1 MADNH
6 DTIVKI
12 RTEADNSGSKSAQ
25 KELDKVGDSAEKA
38 GKRATAALDNADSSA
53 KKATG
58 AFGRLGAAV
67 KGFTKALG
75 YIGLAMRTI
84 EMLVGAFNKVRD
96 WLDRDKKAA
105 EELARQIQDSKNQ
118 AAIEAS
124 AAAYEKLNVKVAET
138 LRLEKERD
146 RLADQKL
153 GQQRAAEDA
162 QSELEMQQELAG
174 LDRNDPDYA
183 EKAELVRS
191 KYARIRSKRSAER
204 ARTDRITSQQRL
216 IDQADEKE
224 AQAAEM
230 EKDVEGKSGDAV
242 ISLKRQIAAEKDPER
257 KKGLEQLLDQ
267 LLAQQQKK
275 LEAIKK
281 LRAEADSLRKEAVNL
296 FGAEKAAQISAKATN
311 VAQDAADADTRRRI
325 GARRE
330 EEKRKAE
337 EAAAKAAAKA
347 AQVAADKKTVSD
359 AGSEILGLQAQ
370 GEAEQA
376 RAQAAA
382 DAYAKEK
389 GDVIAA
395 QNSYDML
402 VANGGSRKEKSAA
415 LAALQKEKA
424 EAEEAQHEME
434 KVAAEVASTLQGI
447 NAQIKALA
455 SAVQKAENRLAQ
467 NQADAPEG

>member
-12 RTEADNSGSKSAQ
+12 KTEGDTSGAQ
-25 KELDKVGDSAEKA
+25 KVEKSLDGVGAA
-38 GKRATAALDNADSSA
+38 AKRAEGAASQSA
-53 KKATG
+53 SKAAGAWGAFSGAVRTATG
-58 AFGRLGAAV
+58 VLRTFMG
-67 KGFTKALG
+67 ALG
-75 YIGLAMRTI
+75 LIGFAVSAIQTV
-84 EMLVGAFNKVRD
+84 VGLFQKLKD

-105 EELARQIQDSKNQ
+105 EELARQIQDAKNK

-124 AAAYEKLNVKVAET
+124 AAAYEKLNAKVAET

-162 QSELEMQQELAG
+162 QTELEMQQELAG

-191 KYARIRSKRSAER
+191 KYTRIRSKRAAER
-204 ARTDRITSQQRL
+204 ARADRITQQQRL
-216 IDQADEKE
+216 TGLAEEKE
-224 AQAAEM
+224 AQADAI
-230 EKDVEGKSGDAV
+230 EKGIDDDDTV
-242 ISLKRQIAAEKDPER
+242 ISLKRQRTAEKDPER
-257 KKGLEQLLDQ
+257 KKNLDQ
-267 LLAQQQKK
+267 QIEKLVEENKKK
-275 LEAIKK
+275 LAEAKR
-281 LRAEADSLRKEAVNL
+281 LRAEAESLRKEAVNL
-296 FGAEKAAQISAKATN
+296 FGEEKAAQISDKATN
-311 VAQDAADADTRRRI
+311 VAQDAADADVRRRI

-337 EAAAKAAAKA
+337 EAAAKEAAKA
-347 AQVAADKKTVSD
+347 AQAAADEKTVAD
-359 AGSEILGLQAQ
+359 GRAKISELEGNAST
-370 GEAEQA
+370 ERA

-382 DAYAKEK
+382 DRYAAEQ

-395 QNSYDML
+395 QGRYDMI

-415 LAALQKEKA
+415 LAALQKEQA
-424 EAEEAQHEME
+424 EAQEAQHEME
-434 KVAAEVASTLQGI
+434 RVAAQVAGTLQGI
-447 NAQIKALA
+447 NGQIKALA

>member
-12 RTEADNSGSKSAQ
+12 KTEGDTSGAQ
-25 KELDKVGDSAEKA
+25 KVEKSLDGVGAA
-38 GKRATAALDNADSSA
+38 AKRAEGAASQSA
-53 KKATG
+53 SKAAGAWGAFSGAVRTATG
-58 AFGRLGAAV
+58 VLRTFMG
-67 KGFTKALG
+67 ALG
-75 YIGLAMRTI
+75 LIGFAVSAIQTV
-84 EMLVGAFNKVRD
+84 VGLFQKLKD

-105 EELARQIQDSKNQ
+105 EELARQIQDAKNK

-124 AAAYEKLNVKVAET
+124 AAAYEKLNAKVAET

-153 GQQRAAEDA
+153 GQQ
-162 QSELEMQQELAG
+162 AG

-191 KYARIRSKRSAER
+191 KYTRIRSKRAAER
-204 ARTDRITSQQRL
+204 ARTDRITQQQRL
-216 IDQADEKE
+216 TGLADEKE
-224 AQAAEM
+224 AQADAI
-230 EKDVEGKSGDAV
+230 EKGIDDDDTV
-242 ISLKRQIAAEKDPER
+242 ISLKRQRTAEKDPER
-257 KKGLEQLLDQ
+257 KKNLEQQIEKLVEENK
-267 LLAQQQKK
+267 KK
-275 LEAIKK
+275 LAEAKK

-296 FGAEKAAQISAKATN
+296 FGADKAAQISDKATN

-337 EAAAKAAAKA
+337 EAAAKEAAKA
-347 AQVAADKKTVSD
+347 AQAAADEKTVAD
-359 AGSEILGLQAQ
+359 GRAKISELEGNAST
-370 GEAEQA
+370 ERA

-382 DAYAKEK
+382 DRYAAEQ

-395 QNSYDML
+395 QGRYDMI

-415 LAALQKEKA
+415 LAALQKEQA
-424 EAEEAQHEME
+424 EAQEAQHEME
-434 KVAAEVASTLQGI
+434 RVAAQVAGTLQGI